1 MVLVVIFILFHYPL
15 SSWTS
20 GSKMKHVP
28 FWLMYPLQHFVQIQ
42 KGSPLRPFEGEG
54 IDLSF
59 LSLNS
64 DDHARSTFYLTPDG
78 PIVLP
83 QV

>member
-1 MVLVVIFILFHYPL
+1 M
-15 SSWTS
+15 
-20 GSKMKHVP
+20 
-28 FWLMYPLQHFVQIQ
+28 IQ